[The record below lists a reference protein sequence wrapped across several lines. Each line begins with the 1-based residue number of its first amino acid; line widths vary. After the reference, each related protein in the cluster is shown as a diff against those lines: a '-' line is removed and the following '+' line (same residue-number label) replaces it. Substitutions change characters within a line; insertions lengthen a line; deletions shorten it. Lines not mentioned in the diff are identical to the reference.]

1 MRRGLMARVGRAS
14 GRWLGGF
21 MSAISRVWASVLHR
35 CALGRPIVNPDG
47 YRDRLLAGSDGVTL
61 TAVDVTTGEVAWTA
75 PFLAIDFDADAL
87 VTGKALEP
95 YGDGWI
101 FSSDRR
107 MIGLA
112 PL

>member
-1 MRRGLMARVGRAS
+1 MRVHAARAHGSCRSRERALARGLHERYKQGVGFGTAPLCIR
-14 GRWLGGF
+14 
-21 MSAISRVWASVLHR
+21 
-35 CALGRPIVNPDG
+35 RPIVNPDG

-101 FSSDRR
+101 FSSDLSL
-107 MIGLA
+107 IHI
-112 PL
+112 